1 MPSASV
7 SLSPSFFAEVLP
19 AFVEVLPPDFDAV
32 VPPRFPEERLTDF
45 VEPDGFFVVLSF
57 PVPEPLPEDTPA
69 LSFCSYFNAFS
80 STL

>member
-7 SLSPSFFAEVLP
+7 SLSPSFFAEAPP

-45 VEPDGFFVVLSF
+45 VEPDGFFVLSF
-57 PVPEPLPEDTPA
+57 PVPEPEPLPEDAP
-69 LSFCSYFNAFS
+69 AFS
-80 STL
+80 S